1 MAIETITRIKDDLDG
16 TEDATTITFAF
27 QGTNYEIDLAE
38 KNAARFEKALTP
50 FIEASRRVRSTP
62 GRGYGAPARARAQ
75 TRASELGYSTEA
87 IREWARS
94 QGKEVSDRGR
104 IANDIVE
111 EYHEAQT
118 KVTGRRAARKT
129 ATPKS

>member
-16 TEDATTITFAF
+16 TEDAMTIAFAF

-38 KNAARFEKALTP
+38 KNAAKFEKALTP
-50 FIEASRRVRSTP
+50 FIEAARRVRSMS
-62 GRGYGAPARARAQ
+62 GRGQGAPARPRAQ

-94 QGKEVSDRGR
+94 HGKEVSDRGR
-104 IANDIVE
+104 IANDVVE

-118 KVTGRRAARKT
+118 KVAGRRAARKT
-129 ATPKS
+129 AAAKS